1 MNEYVR
7 KKIIATK
14 AVAPI
19 IKENAQTK
27 QSGIYLFERTDENG
41 ITFFYCGQAKNIF
54 NRIVSHWMGFQH
66 IDVSMRSRGFKSEE
80 NPYGWEFTILE
91 YCDESELDEKENSY
105 IMQLMHEGKQTY
117 NVTYGKQG
125 EGKKN
130 IGEGKSPKG
139 YRDGLQQGY
148 KNAQRDV
155 AKLFEKNL
163 TYSINGKDG
172 KLKQRAYDKFTEF
185 LNVNDSDEE
194 EDEI

>member
-66 IDVSMRSRGFKSEE
+66 IDVSMRSRGFKSEG

-91 YCDESELDEKENSY
+91 YCDESELDDKENTY
-105 IMQLMHEGKQTY
+105 IMKLMHEGKQTY

-148 KNAQRDV
+148 KNARRDV

-172 KLKQRAYDKFTEF
+172 KLKQRAYEKFTEF
-185 LNVNDSDEE
+185 LNVNGSDKE

>member
-1 MNEYVR
+1 MNEYIR

-19 IKENAQTK
+19 IKEKAETK

-91 YCDESELDEKENSY
+91 YCDESELDEKENAY

-130 IGEGKSPKG
+130 IGDGKSPKG

-148 KNAQRDV
+148 KNARRDV

-172 KLKQRAYDKFTEF
+172 KLKQRAYEKFTEF
-185 LNVNDSDEE
+185 LNVNQTEE

>member
-19 IKENAQTK
+19 IKETKETK

-41 ITFFYCGQAKNIF
+41 ITFFYCGQAKNVF

-66 IDVSMRSRGFKSEE
+66 IDVSMRKRGFKSEE
-80 NPYGWEFTILE
+80 NPYGWEFKILE
-91 YCDESELDEKENSY
+91 YCDENELDDKENSY

-125 EGKKN
+125 EGKAN
-130 IGEGKSPKG
+130 IGEGKTPKG
-139 YRDGLQQGY
+139 YHDGLAQGY
-148 KNAQRDV
+148 KNAQKYV

-163 TYSINGKDG
+163 TYAINGKPG
-172 KLKQRAYDKFTEF
+172 KRNQAAYDKFTEF
-185 LNVNDSDEE
+185 ININNTEE

>member
-1 MNEYVR
+1 MNEYIR

-19 IKENAQTK
+19 IKENAETK

-66 IDVSMRSRGFKSEE
+66 IDVSMRTRGFKSEE

-91 YCDESELDEKENSY
+91 YCNESELDEKENAY
-105 IMQLMHEGKQTY
+105 ITQLMREGKQTY

-125 EGKKN
+125 EGKVN
-130 IGEGKSPKG
+130 ITEGKSNKG
-139 YRDGLQQGY
+139 YRDGLAQGY
-148 KNAQRDV
+148 KNAQRYV

-163 TYSINGKDG
+163 IYSINGKEG
-172 KLKQRAYDKFTEF
+172 KLKQRAYDKFTDF
-185 LNVNDSDEE
+185 LNVNGSDEE